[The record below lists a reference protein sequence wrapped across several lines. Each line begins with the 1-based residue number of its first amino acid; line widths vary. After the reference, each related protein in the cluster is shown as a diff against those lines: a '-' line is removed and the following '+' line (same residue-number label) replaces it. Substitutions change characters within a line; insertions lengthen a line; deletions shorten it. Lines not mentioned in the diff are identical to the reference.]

1 MRIQKNRDEI
11 EAYRAKAR
19 EDNTTLNQELIDEIN
34 ELDRKNEAL
43 REKLTNYKHKNDQD
57 WQSFKDELNRD
68 LDEVGTA
75 FRNLGRKKN
84 K

>member
-1 MRIQKNRDEI
+1 
-11 EAYRAKAR
+11 
-19 EDNTTLNQELIDEIN
+19 
-34 ELDRKNEAL
+34 L